1 MLSGSIV
8 SITELVYKGVTLE
21 DQRSKP
27 QGCGG
32 AEAGEISTLVPQL
45 RTLTTEQAHRRLE
58 AVWWLKVGPQTFSI
72 PKILLKIPRRA
83 TIATGLYKDAHKHKQ
98 EDPDLPSLIARS
110 P

>member
-32 AEAGEISTLVPQL
+32 AEAGEI
-45 RTLTTEQAHRRLE
+45 
-58 AVWWLKVGPQTFSI
+58 
-72 PKILLKIPRRA
+72 
-83 TIATGLYKDAHKHKQ
+83 
-98 EDPDLPSLIARS
+98 
-110 P
+110 